1 MNRPALTNV
10 QRQLLDLITAH
21 VETHGFPPSLR
32 ELTGSG
38 PLSSTASV
46 THQLWNL
53 ENKGYIRRNPNRAR
67 AITVIRGEA
76 A

>member
-1 MNRPALTNV
+1 MNRPALSGV

-21 VETHGFPPSLR
+21 VETHGFPPSVR
-32 ELTGSG
+32 ELTRNG

-46 THQLWNL
+46 AHQLWNL
-53 ENKGYIRRNPNRAR
+53 ENKGYIRRNANCAR